1 MFKKGDSYMIKVA
14 VCGACGRMGQRI
26 VKTVSEK
33 EDMEIVAALDEPG
46 TSKAG
51 EDIGNVVGIGKLD
64 IKIGE
69 ADEIEKVLRESKP
82 EVLVDFTVAEAA
94 VQNVNAAAKAKVPV
108 VVGTTGF
115 SDEQRAEMEEIIKNS
130 QIPAVIAPNMSV
142 GVNVFFK
149 LVEEAAEKL
158 KEYDMELV
166 EAHHNKKVDAPSGTA
181 LTAAKIA
188 AESSGKDFEK
198 AARFGRPKGNLGER
212 PENEIGIHSI
222 RAGDIAGDHDFI
234 FAGPSERLEIVH
246 RAQSRQ
252 AFVGGV
258 IKAIR
263 HIAEEGEPGE
273 IQDMQDVLFGEEK

>member
-1 MFKKGDSYMIKVA
+1 MIKVA
-14 VCGACGRMGQRI
+14 VCGACGRMGKRI

-33 EDMEIVAALDEPG
+33 EDMEVVAALDEPG
-46 TSKAG
+46 TPRSG
-51 EDIGNVVGIGKLD
+51 EDIGKVVGIEKLNV
-64 IKIGE
+64 KISE
-69 ADEIEKVLRESKP
+69 ADEIEKVLAKSEP

-94 VQNVNAAAKAKVPV
+94 VQNVTAAAEAKVPV

-115 SDEQRAEMEEIIKNS
+115 SDEQRAEMEEVIQKS
-130 QIPAVIAPNMSV
+130 QIPAVVAPNMSV

-149 LVEEAAEKL
+149 LVEAVAEKL

-166 EAHHNKKVDAPSGTA
+166 ESHHNQKVDAPSGTA

-198 AARFGRPKGNLGER
+198 VARFGRQKGNLGER
-212 PENEIGIHSI
+212 SEDEIGIHSI
-222 RAGDIAGDHDFI
+222 RAGDIAGEHDFI
-234 FAGPSERLEIVH
+234 FAGPSERLEIAH

-263 HIAEEGEPGE
+263 HIVEKGEPGE
-273 IQDMQDVLFGEEK
+273 IQDMQDVLFGEKK